1 MNRRSTLFFRQSSS
15 SISSLPLA
23 FAIALP
29 LILITGCGGS
39 STSTPQVGNTVVTVL
54 ASGTAN
60 NQLSQFRL
68 AVTSLTLANKSGKT
82 VTVFSTPESAEFTHL
97 NSTMEPLY
105 ATEIPQD
112 VYTSATVTLEPSG
125 YPECVGFDPAEND
138 LLING
143 SIGSYAYP
151 LTPVVNLPAPIAVAG
166 AGMGLALNL
175 QVSESI
181 SSFNCTSVAGSASIT
196 PTFNLTPITIVA
208 QPTNSS
214 NGIATGLRGLID
226 TVTANGTNFSVTA
239 ADGPSWQVNTGAG
252 TEFQGISGAS
262 QIAAGLPVDMDVAIQ
277 QDGALLAT
285 RVAVYDTNTANLS
298 VISGPLLEVSPSVT
312 ALLTI
317 FDQNQGPLFSG
328 LPEGPYNFNFS
339 NAAFQTS
346 DQLANLQTLPFTPS
360 FTASNMVPG
369 QAVLLTTHATAF
381 SAYIP
386 ATTVT
391 LVPQTVNGTVAAI
404 SASGGFTTYSV
415 TLAAY
420 DLFPDLA
427 LQPGPPSLLKNPNT
441 VVVYVDSNTQL
452 LNSDPVA
459 VGSLLRFNG
468 LVFNDNGTLR
478 MDCAQISDGVTE

>member
-151 LTPVVNLPAPIAVAG
+151 LTPVVNLPAPIAVPEPAW
-166 AGMGLALNL
+166 AL
-175 QVSESI
+175 
-181 SSFNCTSVAGSASIT
+181 
-196 PTFNLTPITIVA
+196 
-208 QPTNSS
+208 
-214 NGIATGLRGLID
+214 
-226 TVTANGTNFSVTA
+226 
-239 ADGPSWQVNTGAG
+239 
-252 TEFQGISGAS
+252 
-262 QIAAGLPVDMDVAIQ
+262 
-277 QDGALLAT
+277 
-285 RVAVYDTNTANLS
+285 
-298 VISGPLLEVSPSVT
+298 
-312 ALLTI
+312 
-317 FDQNQGPLFSG
+317 
-328 LPEGPYNFNFS
+328 
-339 NAAFQTS
+339 
-346 DQLANLQTLPFTPS
+346 
-360 FTASNMVPG
+360 
-369 QAVLLTTHATAF
+369 H
-381 SAYIP
+381 
-386 ATTVT
+386 
-391 LVPQTVNGTVAAI
+391 
-404 SASGGFTTYSV
+404 
-415 TLAAY
+415 
-420 DLFPDLA
+420 
-427 LQPGPPSLLKNPNT
+427 
-441 VVVYVDSNTQL
+441 
-452 LNSDPVA
+452 
-459 VGSLLRFNG
+459 
-468 LVFNDNGTLR
+468 
-478 MDCAQISDGVTE
+478 